1 VTADETSVVETESE
15 ADAEETVDAE
25 EAERTDDDNPDDSRP
40 SRLKRFGSRAKASLS
55 GRILAGLLA
64 VLVVI
69 SVALLGWSLYFLYL
83 PDRETDAA
91 AAKSALSAASDGT
104 VAVLSYSPET
114 VDRDFAAAKS
124 HLTGDFLK
132 YYEQFTQQ
140 IVGPAAKQK
149 GVKTTA
155 VVLRAALS
163 GELHPDSANVLLFVN
178 QTTQSKD
185 RPEPTMTSSS
195 VVAIMTKADGKWL
208 ISSFN
213 PT

>member
-1 VTADETSVVETESE
+1 MTADESSAVETAESE
-15 ADAEETVDAE
+15 TDAHETEQIND
-25 EAERTDDDNPDDSRP
+25 PDSNESRP
-40 SRLKRFGSRAKASLS
+40 GRLTRFAAAVKALVS

-64 VLVVI
+64 LVVTA
-69 SVALLGWSLYFLYL
+69 SLALLGWSLYFLYL
-83 PDRETDAA
+83 PDRQTDAA
-91 AAKSALSAASDGT
+91 AVKSALSAASDGT
-104 VAVLSYSPET
+104 VAVLSYSPDT
-114 VDRDFAAAKS
+114 LDRDFSSAKS

-140 IVGPAAKQK
+140 IVGPAAKLK

-155 VVLRAALS
+155 VVLRAAVS
-163 GELHPDSANVLLFVN
+163 GELHPDSAVVLLFVN

-195 VVAIMTKADGKWL
+195 VVASMTKADGTWL